1 MYTYAL
7 LKPSVSSLEMPKGIA
22 GEVQLIGTP
31 ELVAAVEPDFSEAD
45 LKQLEQDDEKL
56 MQAVLSH
63 DRVIQ
68 CLFQQTTILPLR
80 FGIQFASRQ
89 VLLSHLEAQQQ
100 EYLEALFQFEGKAEC
115 SLVFEA
121 IAAPEAEIAP
131 EITGKSYFL
140 AKKEQ
145 YQTQADYQRRQ
156 QQELATLLQQ
166 INQYYPQITFSQNQT
181 GAKKVYLLIDRTEA
195 ETLAQQIQDWQQQ
208 INGWNIALS
217 EPHPPY
223 RFLKSST

>member
-7 LKPSVSSLEMPKGIA
+7 LKPPISPLEMPKGIA
-22 GEVQLIGTP
+22 GEVELIGTP
-31 ELVAAVEPDFSEAD
+31 ELVAAVEPDLSETD
-45 LKQLEQDDEKL
+45 LKQLEQDDQQL

-68 CLFQQTTILPLR
+68 SLFQQTTILPLR

-115 SLVFEA
+115 SLVCEA
-121 IAAPEAEIAP
+121 IAPPETEIAP

-145 YQTQADYQRRQ
+145 YQTQAEYQRHQ
-156 QQELATLLQQ
+156 QQELTTLLQQ
-166 INQYYPQITFSQNQT
+166 INQFYPQFTFSQNQT
-181 GAKKVYLLIDRTEA
+181 GAKKIYLLIDRAEA
-195 ETLAQQIQDWQQQ
+195 ATLSQQFQFWQKQT
-208 INGWNIALS
+208 NCWNIALS
-217 EPHPPY
+217 ELHPPY
-223 RFLKSST
+223 HFLKPT